1 MAKIDV
7 YNLKREK
14 VGELTLADEVFA
26 AEVKEHLFYEVVK
39 AQLASRRQGTAGSKN
54 RSAVSGSTKKML
66 KQKGTGGARH
76 GSKRAPIYVGGGQA
90 HGPRPRDWS
99 YRPPAKVR
107 ASALRSALSKFHKEG
122 RLVVVD
128 AFELAEVKT
137 KGLLATLATLK
148 TDKKALVVDASTND
162 VTASPDVAAV
172 PDVVRDATST
182 TPDATT
188 APPDATTA
196 PPDATTAPPDV
207 ASPPPDVTAPPPD
220 VSLPPPDGG
229 AAVDPLVAVPTFD
242 AATVARVRELR
253 ARGAAMGMRPNVFAK
268 IGDSITES
276 ASFLFDIGQG
286 WYVLGPYGALEP
298 TIAYFRATRFAD
310 GSNSLSRAS
319 SCAMG
324 GWIARYA
331 LAMDP
336 MSALRNELSYTRPG
350 YAIVM
355 YGTNDLDRMPPADFL
370 ADMNR
375 ILDII
380 EGGGT
385 VPVLSTIP
393 DRLDRPDAAG
403 AVPGYN
409 DAIRGL
415 AAARHL
421 PLMDYWRALQPLPR
435 RGVDTDGIH
444 PSAYI
449 ASGDFATGVLTPTA
463 LQYGY
468 NMRNLVAL
476 LALDRLRALP

>member
-1 MAKIDV
+1 MD
-7 YNLKREK
+7 RERL
-14 VGELTLADEVFA
+14 ERLS
-26 AEVKEHLFYEVVK
+26 VVI
-39 AQLASRRQGTAGSKN
+39 S
-54 RSAVSGSTKKML
+54 
-66 KQKGTGGARH
+66 
-76 GSKRAPIYVGGGQA
+76 
-90 HGPRPRDWS
+90 
-99 YRPPAKVR
+99 
-107 ASALRSALSKFHKEG
+107 
-122 RLVVVD
+122 
-128 AFELAEVKT
+128 
-137 KGLLATLATLK
+137 LLATLAGCNPNFPFIPPDELEAG
-148 TDKKALVVDASTND
+148 TDAPADGPTGIPVGPAPDANVPDANVPDAGAPDAPADVASEPPRPDAAPDAAAPDQPRPDVTVAPDGTAVPDAPRDVAAPID
-162 VTASPDVAAV
+162 VTAPPPDV
-172 PDVVRDATST
+172 
-182 TPDATT
+182 T
-188 APPDATTA
+188 APPPDVTA
-196 PPDATTAPPDV
+196 PPPDV
-207 ASPPPDVTAPPPD
+207 TAPPPDVTAPPPD

-229 AAVDPLVAVPTFD
+229 AAVDPLVAVPAFD
-242 AATVARVRELR
+242 AATIARVRELR
-253 ARGAAMGMRPNVFAK
+253 VRGAAMGMRPNVFAK

-276 ASFLFDIGQG
+276 ASFLYDIGQG

-310 GSNSLSRAS
+310 GSNSLSHAS

-350 YAIVM
+350 YAVVM
-355 YGTNDLDRMPPADFL
+355 YGTNDLDRMPPSDFL
-370 ADMNR
+370 VDMNR

-380 EGGGT
+380 EGNGT

-435 RGVDTDGIH
+435 RGVDLDGIH

-468 NMRNLVAL
+468 NMRNLVTL